1 MALGGNYNSQN
12 NGNNGPNNPTYYS
25 RLRIKNYDN
34 QTMLSFNY
42 WKGTLK
48 IMITEPSDN
57 NNGNNGRPNEL
68 ASIYMSP
75 TKARILAEG
84 VARIIASKEDKVYGV
99 DTGTGNV
106 KGFIAI
112 GRSKGDPFLFIGK
125 VNADGKYELNQTFN
139 FNTNGN
145 FLFDVKDLAHIKFQ
159 KEVME
164 NIELQEFMDLLN
176 DYARAAS
183 GAIAAS
189 VHDINFYENNRF
201 TNLVRGIANKVGAG
215 HSNGNG
221 GNHFFDNSNAEYS
234 EPSRSSQNNN
244 NTRSNRYES
253 IDDLEDALE

>member
-25 RLRIKNYDN
+25 RLRIKNYEN
-34 QTMLSFNY
+34 HTMLSFNY

-48 IMITEPSDN
+48 IIITEPSDN
-57 NNGNNGRPNEL
+57 NSNSRPNEL

-84 VARIIASKEDKVYGV
+84 VARIISSRE
-99 DTGTGNV
+99 
-106 KGFIAI
+106 
-112 GRSKGDPFLFIGK
+112 DPFLFIGK

-139 FNTNGN
+139 FNTNSN
-145 FLFDVKDLAHIKFQ
+145 FLFDVKDLANIKFQ
-159 KEVME
+159 KEALE
-164 NIELQEFMDLLN
+164 NVELQEFMDLLN

-201 TNLVRGIANKVGAG
+201 TGLIRSIANKVGAG
-215 HSNGNG
+215 NG
-221 GNHFFDNSNAEYS
+221 GNNNGSGNNHFFDNANSEYS
-234 EPSRSSQNNN
+234 EPSSNSQNNAR
-244 NTRSNRYES
+244 TNRYES

>member
-25 RLRIKNYDN
+25 RLRIKNYEN
-34 QTMLSFNY
+34 HTMLSFNY

-48 IMITEPSDN
+48 IIITEPSDN
-57 NNGNNGRPNEL
+57 NSNSRPNEL

-84 VARIIASKEDKVYGV
+84 VARIISSREDKVYGV
-99 DTGTGNV
+99 DTGTGNI

-139 FNTNGN
+139 FNTNSN
-145 FLFDVKDLAHIKFQ
+145 FLFDVKDLANIKFQ
-159 KEVME
+159 KEALE
-164 NIELQEFMDLLN
+164 NVELQEFMDLLN

-201 TNLVRGIANKVGAG
+201 TGLVRSIANKVGAG
-215 HSNGNG
+215 NGCNNNG
-221 GNHFFDNSNAEYS
+221 GGNNHFFDNANSEYS
-234 EPSRSSQNNN
+234 EPSHNSQNNAR
-244 NTRSNRYES
+244 TNRYES